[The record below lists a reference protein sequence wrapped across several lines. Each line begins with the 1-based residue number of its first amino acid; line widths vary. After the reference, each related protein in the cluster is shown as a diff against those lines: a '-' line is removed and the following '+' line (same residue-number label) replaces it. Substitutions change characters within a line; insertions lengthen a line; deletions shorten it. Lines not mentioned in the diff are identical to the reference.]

1 MLYFSQLNKFIAWKI
16 SFSILCGL
24 YVTTTF
30 PYNLHKII
38 DPIDLPS
45 HPQGVPQFQAQYI
58 KLTTSASIAILII
71 FTYMVANEVLW
82 NIFWVEDM
90 SRPLRPKNWPKKGQ
104 NFWKPKIFNFSQYI
118 VRIHDLMNTF
128 YYRHFL
134 QFCFLDFWPFL
145 AQKAKI
151 SKSKLEKNVNN
162 EK

>member
-1 MLYFSQLNKFIAWKI
+1 MSHSMCPSMPISMRYPHEEGYCLRKSLNMSYFSQLNKFIPWKI
-16 SFSILCGL
+16 SFSIFFGL

-82 NIFWVEDM
+82 NIFWVEDI

-104 NFWKPKIFNFSQYI
+104 NFRKRKIFYFS
-118 VRIHDLMNTF
+118 H
-128 YYRHFL
+128 
-134 QFCFLDFWPFL
+134 
-145 AQKAKI
+145 
-151 SKSKLEKNVNN
+151 
-162 EK
+162 